1 MLKERAR
8 IIAAGLFAIDLLLVA
23 MAFFLSFWLRSTVM
37 PAVGLS
43 ESHLYPLRLYLPL
56 LPVALIV
63 WGALLLRFNLYHSQ
77 RTTSLLEET
86 WDIARV
92 CITGTLLLALIIY
105 LFRLDQKL
113 LGNDLISRL
122 WILLF
127 VATAFVLLAAHMT
140 FIRLSA
146 RWARVHGYNYRTL
159 LIAGTNETAQKIAQ
173 TFAEHPHWGYRIAG
187 YVSEHGVQ
195 SESHEKGIAYLGL
208 IEDIPTIVEE
218 NVIDEVVFALDRQEF
233 HRLESLLLL
242 LEEQGIRARL
252 ALDLFPHA
260 KARVQVGMLEE
271 LPLLTYSTTST
282 SELRLLGKRLIDVSI
297 SLVVLTLALPAMLVI
312 AVVLKLVY
320 GGTVL
325 YRQTRCGLHGRR
337 FTLVKFRTMIEDAE
351 QQQDHLSHLN
361 EMDGPVFKMKRDPRV
376 TPLGRWLR
384 RLSLD
389 ELPQLWNVLKG
400 DMSLVGPRPPVPQEV
415 SAYKRWQRRRLSM
428 RPGLTCLWQ
437 IKGRN
442 DLDFDRW
449 MELDLEYIDNWSP
462 LLDLKILAKTIPV
475 VLTGRGAS

>member
-8 IIAAGLFAIDLLLVA
+8 IVAGSLLVVDLVSVTV
-23 MAFFLSFWLRSTVM
+23 AFFLSFWMRSTLLPALGVM
-37 PAVGLS
+37 S
-43 ESHLYPLRLYLPL
+43 SHLYPLRLYLPL
-56 LPVALIV
+56 LPVALLI

-77 RTTSLLEET
+77 RTASLLEET
-86 WDIARV
+86 WDIIRV
-92 CITGTLLLALIIY
+92 CVTGTLLLALVIY

-113 LGNDLISRL
+113 LGTDWISRL

-127 VATAFVLLAAHMT
+127 VGTTFLMLAGRM
-140 FIRLSA
+140 ILVRLTA
-146 RWARVHGYNYRTL
+146 RWVRLHGYNYRTVI
-159 LIAGTNETAQKIAQ
+159 IAGTNETARKIAK
-173 TFAEHPHWGYRIAG
+173 TIEEHPYWGYRILG
-187 YVSEHGVQ
+187 YMSEDGA
-195 SESHEKGIAYLGL
+195 SSTTGLTGLSNLGT
-208 IEDIPTIVEE
+208 IEEISSIVED
-218 NVIDEVVFALDRQEF
+218 NAVDEVIFALHRQEL
-233 HRLESLLLL
+233 HRLENLLLQ
-242 LEEQGIRARL
+242 LEEQGVRTRL

-260 KARVQVGMLEE
+260 RAKVQVGTLEE
-271 LPLLTYSTTST
+271 LPLLTYSTTPT
-282 SELRLLGKRLIDVSI
+282 SELRLFGKRLTDIAI
-297 SLVVLTLALPAMLVI
+297 SLVVLGLALPAMLIIALVI
-312 AVVLKLVY
+312 KAVY

-337 FTLVKFRTMIEDAE
+337 FTLFKFRTMVEDAE
-351 QQQDHLSHLN
+351 QQQRHLSHLN

-376 TPLGRWLR
+376 TRLGRWLR

-415 SAYKRWQRRRLSM
+415 SAYQRWQRRRLSM

-437 IKGRN
+437 IQGRN

-449 MELDLEYIDNWSP
+449 MELDLEYIENWSP
-462 LLDLKILAKTIPV
+462 LLDIKILAKTIPV

>member
-8 IIAAGLFAIDLLLVA
+8 IVAGGLLVVDLLLVSL
-23 MAFFLSFWLRSTVM
+23 AFLLSFWLRNSLL
-37 PAVGLS
+37 PALGWVPS
-43 ESHLYPLRLYLPL
+43 NLYPFRLYLPL
-56 LPVALIV
+56 LPVALV
-63 WGALLLRFNLYHSQ
+63 LWGVLLLRFNIYNSQ

-86 WDIARV
+86 WDVLRV
-92 CITGTLLLALIIY
+92 CVVGTLMLVLVIY

-127 VATAFVLLAAHMT
+127 AMGAFGLLAGR
-140 FIRLSA
+140 IICVRLTA
-146 RWARVHGYNYRTL
+146 RWVRLHGYNYRTV
-159 LIAGTNETAQKIAQ
+159 LIAGTNDTARKIAD
-173 TFAEHPHWGYRIAG
+173 TIEHHPHWGYRILG
-187 YVSEHGVQ
+187 YVTEHGE
-195 SESHEKGIAYLGL
+195 ESTAGIAGRNHLGK
-208 IEDIPTIVEE
+208 IEEIPTLVED
-218 NVIDEVVFALDRQEF
+218 NVVDEVIFALHRQEL

-242 LEEQGIRARL
+242 LEEQGIRTRL

-260 KARVQVGMLEE
+260 KARVQVGTLEE
-271 LPLLTYSTTST
+271 LPLLTYSTTPT
-282 SELRLLGKRLIDVSI
+282 SEIRLLGKRFMDIAI
-297 SLVVLTLALPAMLVI
+297 SMVVLALALPAMLIIAAVI
-312 AVVLKLVY
+312 KLVY

-325 YRQTRCGLHGRR
+325 YRQTRCGLYGRR
-337 FTLVKFRTMIEDAE
+337 FTLLKFRTMVEDAE
-351 QQQDHLSHLN
+351 QQQRRLSHLN
-361 EMDGPVFKMKRDPRV
+361 EMNGPVFKMKQDPRV
-376 TPLGRWLR
+376 TPVGRWLR

-415 SAYKRWQRRRLSM
+415 SAYQRWQRRRLSM

-437 IKGRN
+437 IQGRN
-442 DLDFDRW
+442 EVDFDRW

-462 LLDLKILAKTIPV
+462 LLDIKILAKTIPV

>member
-8 IIAAGLFAIDLLLVA
+8 IIAAGLFIIDLFLVA
-23 MAFFLSFWLRSTVM
+23 VAFFFSFWLRSSVL

-43 ESHLYPLRLYLPL
+43 PSHLYPLRLYLPL
-56 LPVALIV
+56 LPIALLI
-63 WGALLLRFNLYHSQ
+63 WGALLLRFNIYHSQ
-77 RTTSLLEET
+77 RTASLLEET

-92 CITGTLLLALIIY
+92 CITGTLLLAMTIY
-105 LFRLDQKL
+105 LLRLDQKL
-113 LGNDLISRL
+113 LANDLISRL

-127 VATAFVLLAAHMT
+127 VATSFVLLAGHMI

-146 RWARVHGYNYRTL
+146 RWARVHGYNYRTV
-159 LIAGTNETAQKIAQ
+159 LIAGTNETARKIAQ
-173 TFAEHPHWGYRIAG
+173 TIEERPYWGYRIVG
-187 YVSEHGVQ
+187 FVSERGEGPEANIENSAH
-195 SESHEKGIAYLGL
+195 LGL
-208 IEDIPTIVEE
+208 IEDIPAIVEE
-218 NVIDEVVFALDRQEF
+218 NVVDEVIFALDRQDF

-242 LEEQGIRARL
+242 LEEQGIRTRL

-260 KARVQVGMLEE
+260 KARVQVGTFEE
-271 LPLLTYSTTST
+271 MPLLTYSTTPT
-282 SELRLLGKRLIDVSI
+282 SELRLIGKRLMDVAI
-297 SLVVLTLALPAMLVI
+297 SVVVLGLALPAMLIIAAVI
-312 AVVLKLVY
+312 KMVY

-325 YRQTRCGLHGRR
+325 YRQTRCGLYGRR
-337 FTLVKFRTMIEDAE
+337 FTLVKFRTMVEDAE
-351 QQQDHLSHLN
+351 QQQSHLSHLN
-361 EMDGPVFKMKRDPRV
+361 EMTGPVFKMKQDPRV
-376 TPLGRWLR
+376 TPMGRWLR

-415 SAYKRWQRRRLSM
+415 SSYQRWQRRRLSM

-437 IKGRN
+437 VQGRN

-462 LLDLKILAKTIPV
+462 LLDIKILAKTIPV
-475 VLTGRGAS
+475 VLSGRGAS